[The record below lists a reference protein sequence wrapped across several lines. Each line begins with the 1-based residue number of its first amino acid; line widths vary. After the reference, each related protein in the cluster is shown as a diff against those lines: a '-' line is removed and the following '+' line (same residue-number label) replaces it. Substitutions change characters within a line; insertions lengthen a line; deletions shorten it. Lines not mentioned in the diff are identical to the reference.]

1 MSYAQ
6 KADLYVACHYWD
18 NRSPYIFSREDVKN
32 PKWKIQIVADIS
44 CDINGPVAS
53 TLRPSTIENPFYGY
67 HPHFE
72 KEVGF
77 KNEKCCWCYGSR

>member
-1 MSYAQ
+1 MRYA
-6 KADLYVACHYWD
+6 KKSDLYVACHYWD
-18 NRSPYIFSREDVKN
+18 NRSPYIFSRDDMKN

-67 HPHFE
+67 DSNL
-72 KEVGF
+72 K
-77 KNEKCCWCYGSR
+77 KK